1 MCDTCGCGQPDHP
14 VTMTKLNP
22 SSLAPH
28 HPTVPDHS
36 HDQPAA
42 SQRQIQVQQELLA
55 KNDELAAHNREH
67 LRSQEI
73 LAINLLSSPGAG
85 KTTLLEKTI
94 AHLNKTVPI
103 TVIEGDQQ
111 TLQDARRIQVSGA
124 VALQINT
131 GTGCHLDAHMIHDA
145 LHQLNPPH
153 QSLLF
158 IENVGNL
165 VCPALFDLGEAEKMV
180 IVSVTE
186 GTDKPLKYDT
196 IFAAAQTCVIN
207 KIDLLP
213 YVDFDEAQFQTYA
226 HSINPHLR
234 FIRLSAQTEAG
245 LETWLKYLETLRH
258 TGTTP

>member
-1 MCDTCGCGQPDHP
+1 MCETCGCGQPDHP
-14 VTMTKLNP
+14 VTLTKLNTDSP
-22 SSLAPH
+22 SPEVVGA
-28 HPTVPDHS
+28 DHS
-36 HDQPAA
+36 HHEPADTA
-42 SQRQIQVQQELLA
+42 RQIAVHQELLA

-67 LRSQEI
+67 LRNRHI

-94 AHLNKTVPI
+94 AHLKEALPI

-111 TLQDARRIQVSGA
+111 TLQDARRIQASGA
-124 VALQINT
+124 QALQINT
-131 GTGCHLDAHMIHDA
+131 GTGCHLDAHMIHEA
-145 LHQLNPPH
+145 LHQLQPPPD
-153 QSLLF
+153 SLLF

-165 VCPALFDLGEAEKMV
+165 VCPALFDLGEAEKVV

-196 IFAAAQTCVIN
+196 IFAAAQTCLIN

-213 YVDFDEAQFQTYA
+213 YVDFDEARFQKYA
-226 HSINPHLR
+226 RSINPHLH

-245 LETWLKYLETLRH
+245 LETWLDYLTTRH
-258 TGTTP
+258 QAARAT